1 MGVQPNHLNCGNDW
15 IILGTTVKSF
25 PETSRDRNDDKLVP
39 NSCGMNGN
47 ELRDKCS
54 ALKLGNSSS
63 GTDVSDTLFNI
74 NVNKQSS
81 KPQKALSMTF
91 NSLLFD
97 KSKYSKCGNVV
108 NAASS
113 SRNKRLLDK
122 SSVANDFVIKFKLEL
137 TLNPNWS
144 KSHVKLIWKLFYTVN
159 TVCVCFVN

>member
-1 MGVQPNHLNCGNDW
+1 M
-15 IILGTTVKSF
+15 GTTVKSF

-81 KPQKALSMTF
+81 KPKKALSMTF

-137 TLNPNWS
+137 TLNPN
-144 KSHVKLIWKLFYTVN
+144 
-159 TVCVCFVN
+159 